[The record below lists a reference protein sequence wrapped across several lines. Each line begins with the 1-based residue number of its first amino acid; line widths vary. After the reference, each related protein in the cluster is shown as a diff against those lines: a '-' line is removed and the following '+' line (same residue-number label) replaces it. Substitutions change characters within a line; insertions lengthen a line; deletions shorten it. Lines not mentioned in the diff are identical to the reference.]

1 MSIRL
6 QAENRTRSPRW
17 LPTVLFCMALFAH
30 TNAHLRADD
39 LPATNPAGA
48 PVVALTET
56 DDAILD
62 GMLKG
67 VRFLHAHHQ
76 PTGHYLP
83 PGGRIPGPPFTALIV
98 DALAHLPAPLLES
111 QDDAFREAVRT
122 MMDTGGQALLAS
134 QQENGA
140 IFEVTY
146 SVYTTGVSV
155 VALQSWNRPDLT
167 TDPIARAQEFLLS
180 AQNRSDGI
188 NRGGAGYD
196 PDSRPD
202 LSNTVVML
210 EALEAS
216 GLPKDDPAYQ
226 VALQFVMNNMNDSEF
241 NTSGVATTEDG
252 GFTYRPGESPAGE
265 VELRDGQTA
274 ARSYGTMSYAGLIS
288 FLYADVAVDDPRVR
302 SAFRWIENNYDL
314 TENPGMMDAGV
325 YYYYRIMAKALER
338 LGTSEIRTADGT
350 THNWAKD
357 LAQTLLD
364 LQRPDGSWRN
374 ENTQYLEGNA
384 ILCTAYALRTLQICR
399 AVLEKAD

>member
-1 MSIRL
+1 MK
-6 QAENRTRSPRW
+6 NRTESRTSITVAVGIAVAFLCMTL
-17 LPTVLFCMALFAH
+17 LPHAS
-30 TNAHLRADD
+30 ADD
-39 LPATNPAGA
+39 LPETNPAGEA
-48 PVVALTET
+48 VLAFSDTE
-56 DDAILD
+56 DAVLD

-76 PTGHYLP
+76 PTGHFLA
-83 PGGRIPGPPFTALIV
+83 PGGRIPGTPFTALIV
-98 DALAHLPAPLLES
+98 DALAHLPAPLLQA
-111 QDDAFREAVRT
+111 QDDTFRTAIRT
-122 MMDTGGQALLAS
+122 MIDTGGQALLGA

-155 VALQSWNRPDLT
+155 VALQSWNRPALT
-167 TDPIARAQEFLLS
+167 ADAIAKAQAFLLT

-216 GLPKDDPAYQ
+216 GLPKDDPAYKL
-226 VALQFVMNNMNDSEF
+226 ALEFVMSNMNDSEF
-241 NTSGVATTEDG
+241 NTSGVVTTEDG
-252 GFTYRPGESPAGE
+252 GFTYRPGESPAGD
-265 VELRDGQTA
+265 VELRDGRKA

-288 FLYADVAVDDPRVR
+288 FLYADVGVDDPRVR
-302 SAFRWIENNYDL
+302 SAFRWVENNYDL
-314 TENPGMMDAGV
+314 TKNPGMMDAGV

-338 LGTSEIRTADGT
+338 YGAEEIRTADGT

-357 LAQTLLD
+357 LAQTLLA

-374 ENTQYLEGNA
+374 DNKEYMEGNP
-384 ILCTAYALRTLQICR
+384 ILCTAYALRTLALCH
-399 AVLEKAD
+399 AVMEQDE

>member
-1 MSIRL
+1 MDT
-6 QAENRTRSPRW
+6 RTGRQKHASW
-17 LPTVLFCMALFAH
+17 VVSAFLGLATIMFALTH
-30 TNAHLRADD
+30 SHVRADD
-39 LPATNPAGA
+39 LPDTNPAGA
-48 PVVALTET
+48 PVLTISET
-56 DDAILD
+56 GDPRLD

-76 PTGHYLP
+76 PTGHFLA
-83 PGGRIPGPPFTALIV
+83 PGGRSPGTPFTALIV
-98 DALAHLPAPLLES
+98 DALVHLPAPLLES
-111 QDDAFREAVRT
+111 QDETFRTAVQG
-122 MMDTGGQALLAS
+122 MIDMGGQALLAS

-167 TDPIARAQEFLLS
+167 ADPIARAQAFLLS

-216 GLPKDDPAYQ
+216 GLPKEDPAYQ
-226 VALQFVMNNMNDSEF
+226 LALEFVMNNMNDSEF
-241 NTSGVATTEDG
+241 NTSGVVTTEDG

-265 VELRDGQTA
+265 VELRDGRKA

-288 FLYADVAVDDPRVR
+288 FLYADVGVEDPRVR
-302 SAFRWIENNYDL
+302 SAFRWVENHYDL

-338 LGTSEIRTADGT
+338 YGATEIRTADGT
-350 THNWAKD
+350 VHHWAAD
-357 LAQTLLD
+357 LAQTLLG
-364 LQRPDGSWRN
+364 LQHPEGSWRN

-399 AVLEKAD
+399 EVMERAD